1 MLTADKM
8 RYDDINKIG
17 NAEGHVHYTSPE
29 SKLDAQKADYYM
41 NGDDERVEAFWECC
55 LYRERK
61 CNYSR

>member
-41 NGDDERVEAFWECC
+41 NGDDERVEGFGNVV
-55 LYRERK
+55 YTGK
-61 CNYSR
+61 KV